1 MPELTLQN
9 IEQINQDVRSQE
21 ITFSHLLDE
30 LTDHVCCDVEY
41 EMQKGMSFQEAYLMV
56 KQKMGKRRL
65 KEIQEETLYAV
76 DTKYRIM
83 KTTMKISGVAGT
95 VMFGFAALFKIQH
108 WPGAAILMTLGALT
122 LALIFLPSALSVLW
136 KETHSTK
143 RLFLFISA
151 FVTGAC
157 FIAGTLFKI
166 NHWPGAGQ
174 ILILGTFS
182 GILLFIPALLL
193 NRLNDEENKI
203 KRPVYILG
211 AAGCVLYII
220 GMLFKIQHWP
230 LSTTFMIAGLLLL
243 CILAFP
249 WYVWL
254 SWKEESHISSLFIFL
269 VIGFLLII
277 FPGALIN
284 LNLQGSY
291 QDRYYPNNIQ
301 QNALNDYLFRNNISL
316 LNRYHD
322 SLSYAKLEQLHTRT
336 TEMLAIISNIQYKM
350 VQESEGEPGKPAV
363 SADQIRQIETG
374 KEILYRELSR
384 PFDDRPVRDF
394 LLPGCE
400 TRQDINLATSEY
412 SDYLN
417 ELIPGETLLMYKK
430 LLDPSTYL
438 PGGDPDKVAI
448 SLMSGLHSLEVM
460 KNGILTVESCILK
473 EIAGAKKSLK

>member
-1 MPELTLQN
+1 MPELSLQN
-9 IEQINQDVRSQE
+9 IDQISQDIRKQE

-41 EMQKGMSFQEAYLMV
+41 EMQNGMSFQEAYNMV
-56 KQKMGKRRL
+56 KQKLGKRRL

-76 DTKYRIM
+76 DTKYRQM

-108 WPGAAILMTLGALT
+108 WPGAAIMMTLGALT
-122 LALIFLPSALSVLW
+122 LILIFLPSALTVLW
-136 KETHSTK
+136 KETHNTK

-151 FVTGAC
+151 FLTGAF

-166 NHWPGAGQ
+166 NHWPGAGY

-193 NRLNDEENKI
+193 NRLNDQENKV

-211 AAGCVLYII
+211 AAGFVLYIA

-249 WYVWL
+249 WYIWL
-254 SWKEESHISSLFIFL
+254 TWKEESHISSMFIFM

-277 FPGALIN
+277 FPGALVN

-291 QDRYYPNNIQ
+291 QDRYYPNNNQ
-301 QNALNDYLFRNNISL
+301 QNALYDYLFRNNISL
-316 LNRYHD
+316 ISRYHD
-322 SLSYAKLEQLHTRT
+322 SLSYARLEQLHART
-336 TEMLAIISNIQYKM
+336 TGMLATISNIQDKM

-363 SADQIRQIETG
+363 SADQISQTETG
-374 KEILYRELSR
+374 LKILYRELSR

-394 LLPGCE
+394 LLPGCPV
-400 TRQDINLATSEY
+400 RQDINNTMLEY
-412 SDYLN
+412 LDYLTG
-417 ELIPGETLLMYKK
+417 LIPGEDILRYKK
-430 LLDPSTYL
+430 LLNPSTYL

-460 KNGILTVESCILK
+460 KNGILTVESCVLN
-473 EIAGAKKSLK
+473 EIARVK